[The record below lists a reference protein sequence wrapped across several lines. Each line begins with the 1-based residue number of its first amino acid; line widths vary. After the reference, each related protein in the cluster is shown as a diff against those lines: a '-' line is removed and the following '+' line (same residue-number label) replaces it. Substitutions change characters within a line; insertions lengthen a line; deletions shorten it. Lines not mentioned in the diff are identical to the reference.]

1 MLQKRLL
8 YDQNMG
14 NMEKLLFQI
23 LKGTSDANLRFGD
36 LCNLLVR
43 LGFEMRPG
51 EVIIFSG

>member
-1 MLQKRLL
+1 
-8 YDQNMG
+8 MG

>member
-51 EVIIFSG
+51 EVIIFLG